1 MLNSGRKGDSPMQIG
16 SRWYGKG
23 SKKVLKIAEEV
34 LQETEEEAK
43 KLFILDLVNEIGIAK
58 VVKKF
63 GIGRST
69 IYLWKKQYKE
79 EGSRGLRNKSR
90 APIHVRK
97 PETDKRIIEYIR
109 QYRTAHPGVCKKII
123 EPELKQYCQEI
134 GIKSVS
140 ESTIGRII
148 KRLKQAG
155 KIDNRKHLRVEVR
168 TGKLIEVKQR
178 KKRNKQRLKKKEIK
192 QIGEVMQFDAIH
204 CKFLGRK
211 MYALTAID
219 RASTIAYAKVFSK
232 LNSQI

>member
-43 KLFILDLVNEIGIAK
+43 KLFILDLVEEIGVEEIGIAK

-211 MYALTAID
+211 MYALTARVRI
-219 RASTIAYAKVFSK
+219 K
-232 LNSQI
+232 